1 MSAYCLEW
9 KKHEQI
15 AQYGDWFNYI
25 LRVIMQV
32 SCCIDIM
39 TAEAEQGTE
48 VSWTCYGFHVADQAS
63 TGCKLTSKAEHLW
76 SWLGMHR

>member
-1 MSAYCLEW
+1 MSVYCLEW

-15 AQYGDWFNYI
+15 AQYGDWSNYI
-25 LRVIMQV
+25 LHVIMQV

-48 VSWTCYGFHVADQAS
+48 VYWTCCYGFSCSWPDQYRLQ
-63 TGCKLTSKAEHLW
+63 TDI
-76 SWLGMHR
+76 